1 MNQTRTFLLL
11 GMLLVAYLLWTAWPE
26 QFHPALPAAPTQAGQ
41 TAASSVAAQP
51 TVPSMPAAATEAGPA
66 PTAAAATAPLPT
78 LSSARGT
85 RIHVRTDLL
94 DVTLDSAG
102 GALLRAQLLHYAVQ
116 PQQPARVSLLDDHA
130 GHYLVAQSGLIST
143 VAAPAAD
150 APFSAGKT
158 DYTLTPGQN
167 RLAVDLTWRDAARGI
182 SVIKR
187 YVFTRGSYVVRVRE
201 IVHNSG
207 TAPWTGNAWTQLLRT
222 APPTPQS
229 HFGFLHDPSSFV
241 FSGAAW
247 YSPQDK
253 FNKLALDAFAK
264 HPLSRSVAGG
274 WLAFVQH
281 YFLAAWIPPTQVP
294 YQFSSAE
301 FRQQGVPY
309 YVLRGVGPTFSV
321 APGASASQEQRL
333 YIGPKRP
340 SLLQAAAPGLDLSV
354 DYGIFTVIAQPLHWI
369 LVQLHR
375 ITFNWG
381 LAIILLVLLIKGAFF
396 WLSDKQYRSMAKMRK
411 LAPRLKALQ
420 ERYADDKTKMQQA
433 VMELYQKE
441 KVNPL
446 SGCWPMLVQIPVFFA
461 LYWVLIESVEL
472 RQAPFVLW
480 IHNLSA
486 PDPYFVLPALNA
498 GVMLLQQFL
507 TPVAGMDPTQA
518 KIMKFMPLVM
528 AVFFAVFPAGLV
540 LYYLVNSLTGVMQ
553 QWWVLRQVQRA
564 DAAKT

>member
-11 GMLLVAYLLWTAWPE
+11 GLLLVAYLLWTAWQE
-26 QFHPALPAAPTQAGQ
+26 QFHPALPAVSTQAGQ
-41 TAASSVAAQP
+41 TAASSVAARP
-51 TVPSMPAAATEAGPA
+51 TVPSMPAAAPEVGPA
-66 PTAAAATAPLPT
+66 PTAAAAAAPLPT

-85 RIHVRTDLL
+85 RIHVHTDLL
-94 DVTLDSAG
+94 DVTIDSAG

-143 VAAPAAD
+143 AAAPAAD

-158 DYTLTPGQN
+158 DYTLAPDQN
-167 RLAVDLTWRDAARGI
+167 QLAVDLTWRDAARGI

-187 YVFTRGSYVVRVRE
+187 YVFTRGSYVIQVRE

-222 APPTPQS
+222 APPIPQS

-301 FRQQGVPY
+301 FQQQGVPY

-528 AVFFAVFPAGLV
+528 AVFFAFFPAGLV

>member
-11 GMLLVAYLLWTAWPE
+11 GLLLVAYLLWTAWQQ
-26 QFHPALPAAPTQAGQ
+26 QFHPALPAVPTQAGQ

-51 TVPSMPAAATEAGPA
+51 TVPAMPAAAAEAGPA
-66 PTAAAATAPLPT
+66 PTAAAAAAPLPT

-85 RIHVRTDLL
+85 RIHVHTDLL

-116 PQQPARVSLLDDHA
+116 PQQPARVSLLDDHD

-222 APPTPQS
+222 APPIPQS

-264 HPLSRSVAGG
+264 HPLNRSVAGG

-340 SLLQAAAPGLDLSV
+340 SLLQAAAPGLNLSV

-433 VMELYQKE
+433 VVELYQKE

-528 AVFFAVFPAGLV
+528 AVFFAFFPAGLV

>member
-11 GMLLVAYLLWTAWPE
+11 GLLLVAYLLWTAWQE
-26 QFHPALPAAPTQAGQ
+26 QFHPALPAVPTPAGQ
-41 TAASSVAAQP
+41 TAATTVAAQP
-51 TVPSMPAAATEAGPA
+51 TVPSMPAVAVEAGAA
-66 PTAAAATAPLPT
+66 PTAAAVGVPPPT
-78 LSSARGT
+78 PSSARGT
-85 RIHVRTDLL
+85 RIHVHTDLL

-102 GALLRAQLLHYAVQ
+102 GALLRAQLLDYAVH

-150 APFSAGKT
+150 ALFSAGKT
-158 DYTLTPGQN
+158 DYTLAPGQN
-167 RLAVDLTWRDAARGI
+167 QLAVDLTWRDAARGI

-187 YVFTRGSYVVRVRE
+187 YVFTRGSYVIRVRE
-201 IVHNSG
+201 TVHNSG

-301 FRQQGVPY
+301 FQQQGVPY

-528 AVFFAVFPAGLV
+528 AVFFAFFPAGLV